1 MAAIDAHVFIA
12 LMHILFIAPFFL
24 YVGIQRVSVPN
35 WTYTLLLAVGA
46 IVFVYHGWKSFIR
59 VANASPYAWVNLI
72 HVAVVAPL
80 LLFIGFKGRDSPRFA
95 YELLL
100 MVGFAALGYHLYSLI
115 REIQVYY
122 MDLAKKG

>member
-24 YVGIQRVSVPN
+24 YVGIQRASVPN
-35 WTYTLLLAVGA
+35 WTYTLLLGVGA
-46 IVFVYHGWKSFIR
+46 IVFIYHGWKSFIR

-80 LLFIGFKGRDSPRFA
+80 LLYIGFKGRDSPRFA